1 MREIAEHILS
11 TLEAGRSTVLVTVM
25 DISGSTP
32 RHAGTQMLV
41 SANGLECGTIGGGAV
56 EGHAIAQALGMVG
69 QRLACM
75 EDLGLTLQGENS
87 LGMAC
92 GGAAR
97 LLYTPVCAGD
107 AQWHEV
113 AAGVLRCIDERI
125 SATLALRCC
134 EGEAPFESGVAL
146 LGEAGN
152 VVAGD
157 SAAGSLSA
165 GSNVA
170 ADGLDTDS
178 RATAGNPIACDNA
191 TDNSADEST
200 SHNSATANAPCAAD
214 LQEQR
219 LVGEWLVLPAP
230 VSVRAVVFGGGH
242 VGRAVVAQ
250 LARVG
255 FACTLFDSRPEF
267 ARPECAPAAQQV
279 ILGDYENIAASLTL
293 DARDYVL
300 IMTHSHKTDFAVLE
314 QALSQPLA
322 YVGCIGSRRKV
333 ALGYQLMREAGISEA
348 ALSALHAPI
357 GLPIKAETPEEI
369 AVSIAAECILHR
381 ATH

>member
-1 MREIAEHILS
+1 MREIAEHIISSLD
-11 TLEAGRSTVLVTVM
+11 AGCGAVLVTVM
-25 DISGSTP
+25 GASGSTP

-56 EGHAIAQALGMVG
+56 EGHAIAQARAMVG
-69 QRLACM
+69 QCLGRM
-75 EDLGLTLQGENS
+75 EDLGLALQGENS

-107 AQWHEV
+107 AWWREV
-113 AAGVLRCIDERI
+113 AAGVLHCIDERTP
-125 SATLALRCC
+125 ATLALRCC
-134 EGEAPFESGVAL
+134 EGETPFRSGVAL
-146 LGEAGN
+146 LDAAGN
-152 VVAGD
+152 VIAGD
-157 SAAGSLSA
+157 AAASDLCS
-165 GSNVA
+165 GSNAAA
-170 ADGLDTDS
+170 ADTVADDAAEMSGQAGGGCVARDVSGTD
-178 RATAGNPIACDNA
+178 
-191 TDNSADEST
+191 
-200 SHNSATANAPCAAD
+200 D
-214 LQEQR
+214 LRKQC
-219 LVGEWLVLPAP
+219 LAGEWFALPVP
-230 VSVRAVVFGGGH
+230 VPVRAVVFGAGH
-242 VGRAVVAQ
+242 VGCAVVAQ

-279 ILGDYENIAASLTL
+279 VLGDYENIAASLTL

-322 YVGCIGSRRKV
+322 YVGCIGSRRKI
-333 ALGYQLMREAGISEA
+333 AMGRQLMREAGIPEA

-357 GLPIKAETPEEI
+357 GLDIKAETPEEI

-381 ATH
+381 ATRR